1 MEFYFFPLNKIKAQI
16 IKWYLSD
23 LFLLNDCLFNYL
35 NLNLVSKTEM
45 GFK

>member
-1 MEFYFFPLNKIKAQI
+1 MEFYFFPLNKIKVHI

-23 LFLLNDCLFNYL
+23 LFLNDCLFNYL
-35 NLNLVSKTEM
+35 NLNLVSKMEM